1 MLSNVNTLGKVSQRL
16 IKIGLGPNKMGMAP
30 NRERKLTVCATGL
43 NKIMLAPNGERK
55 LTVCAT
61 GLNKIRLAP
70 NGERKL
76 TVCATGL
83 NKIRLAPNRE
93 RKLTVCATRRPA
105 YVVLLTIALAG
116 SLLISACNKQAPK
129 QQVPPAPVTV
139 SQVVQKDMPVL
150 IRAIGNVQPYS
161 TVSVKSMINGQIVK
175 VNFKEG
181 QDVRKG
187 DLLFVIDQAP
197 YQGALA
203 QAQAQMA
210 KDEALEQQAVANT
223 ARDAATA
230 NNARVQSDRYASL
243 ISKGVVTQEQYDQMR
258 TAAESSAAAVAAD
271 KATVESA
278 RAALQADK
286 ASVNNAKVQLGY
298 TTITSP
304 IDGKVGSILIYPG
317 NIVKANDTVSLVVIN
332 QITPIY
338 AAFSVP
344 QSNLDNIK
352 HYMSSGQLKVEAIV
366 NKNDQDRKT
375 GNLTFIDNAVDQTT
389 GTIQLKATFQNQ
401 DRALWPGQFVDVLLT
416 LTTQVG
422 AIVAPTRSVQVG
434 QTGQFVYVVK
444 QDNTVES
451 RPVVLGNSNDNEA
464 VIDKGLQAGET
475 VVTDGQLRLFPGAH
489 VEVKNNTTSA
499 KNKETAQ

>member
-1 MLSNVNTLGKVSQRL
+1 MQNENCKLARVHRL
-16 IKIGLGPNKMGMAP
+16 ITPI
-30 NRERKLTVCATGL
+30 
-43 NKIMLAPNGERK
+43 
-55 LTVCAT
+55 
-61 GLNKIRLAP
+61 
-70 NGERKL
+70 
-76 TVCATGL
+76 
-83 NKIRLAPNRE
+83 
-93 RKLTVCATRRPA
+93 
-105 YVVLLTIALAG
+105 LLTIACVGLT
-116 SLLISACNKQAPK
+116 LFSACTKQQPK
-129 QQVPPAPVTV
+129 QQIPPAPVTV

-161 TVSVKSMINGQIVK
+161 SVSVKSMINGQIVK

-187 DLLFVIDQAP
+187 DLLFVIEQAP
-197 YQGALA
+197 FEGALA
-203 QAQAQMA
+203 QAQAQLA
-210 KDEALEQQAVANT
+210 KDEALEKQAVANA

-230 NNARVQSDRYASL
+230 DNARVQYERYASL

-258 TAAESSAAAVAAD
+258 TAAEATAAAVAAD
-271 KATVESA
+271 KAMVESE
-278 RAALQADK
+278 RAAVQADK
-286 ASVNNAKVQLGY
+286 ASVNQAKVQLGY

-317 NIVKANDTVSLVVIN
+317 NVVKANDTVSLVVIN

-344 QSNLDNIK
+344 QANLDNIRR
-352 HYMSSGQLKVEAIV
+352 YMGSGQLKVEAIV
-366 NKNDQDRKT
+366 NKDDRNRRSGT
-375 GNLTFIDNAVDQTT
+375 LTFIDNAVDQTT
-389 GTIQLKATFQNQ
+389 GTIQLKATFPNQ

-422 AIVAPTRSVQVG
+422 AIVAPARSVQVG

-499 KNKETAQ
+499 MNKETAQ

>member
-1 MLSNVNTLGKVSQRL
+1 MLTTATNLTKFSARL
-16 IKIGLGPNKMGMAP
+16 MSTPLVRIRPRRDNG
-30 NRERKLTVCATGL
+30 RKLTVYATL
-43 NKIMLAPNGERK
+43 LP
-55 LTVCAT
+55 
-61 GLNKIRLAP
+61 IR
-70 NGERKL
+70 RS
-76 TVCATGL
+76 
-83 NKIRLAPNRE
+83 
-93 RKLTVCATRRPA
+93 
-105 YVVLLTIALAG
+105 YVAFLIIAFAG
-116 SLLISACNKQAPK
+116 IVFMPGCTKQQPK

-139 SQVVQKDMPVL
+139 SQVVLKDMPVL

-187 DLLFVIDQAP
+187 DLLFVIEQAP
-197 YQGALA
+197 FQGALA
-203 QAQAQMA
+203 QAQAQLA

-223 ARDAATA
+223 ARDTATA
-230 NNARVQSDRYASL
+230 NNARVQADRYAGL

-258 TAAESSAAAVAAD
+258 TAAESTAAAVAAD
-271 KATVESA
+271 KATVESE
-278 RAALQADK
+278 RAAVQADK
-286 ASVNNAKVQLGY
+286 ASVNQAKVQLGY

-317 NIVKANDTVSLVVIN
+317 NVVKANDTVSLVVIN

-344 QSNLDNIK
+344 QTNLANIK
-352 HYMSSGQLKVEAIV
+352 RYMSSGQLKVEAV
-366 NKNDQDRKT
+366 VDKNEQNRRS
-375 GNLTFIDNAVDQTT
+375 GNLTFIDNTVDQTT
-389 GTIQLKATFQNQ
+389 GTIQLKATFLNQ
-401 DRALWPGQFVDVLLT
+401 DRALWPGQFVDVVLT

-422 AIVAPTRSVQVG
+422 AIVAPARAIQVG
-434 QTGQFVYVVK
+434 QSGQFVYVVK

-451 RPVVLGNSNDNEA
+451 RPVVLGNTNDAEA
-464 VIDKGLQAGET
+464 VIDKGLAAGET

-499 KNKETAQ
+499 MNREGGQ

>member
-1 MLSNVNTLGKVSQRL
+1 MSVSQRP
-16 IKIGLGPNKMGMAP
+16 IIIGPGPNKH
-30 NRERKLTVCATGL
+30 RKLEVCATWL
-43 NKIMLAPNGERK
+43 P
-55 LTVCAT
+55 
-61 GLNKIRLAP
+61 IR
-70 NGERKL
+70 R
-76 TVCATGL
+76 
-83 NKIRLAPNRE
+83 
-93 RKLTVCATRRPA
+93 A
-105 YVVLLTIALAG
+105 YVVLLTIVLAG
-116 SLLISACNKQAPK
+116 SLFISGCNKQAPK
-129 QQVPPAPVTV
+129 PQVPPAPVTV
-139 SQVVQKDMPVL
+139 SQVVQKDMPVM

-187 DLLFVIDQAP
+187 DLLFVIEQAP

-203 QAQAQMA
+203 QAQAQLA

-223 ARDAATA
+223 VRDTATA
-230 NNARVQSDRYASL
+230 NNARVQSDRYAGL

-258 TAAESSAAAVAAD
+258 TAADSTAAAVAAD
-271 KATVESA
+271 KATVDSA
-278 RAALQADK
+278 RAAIQADK
-286 ASVNNAKVQLGY
+286 ASINNAKVQLGY

-317 NIVKANDTVSLVVIN
+317 NVVKANDTVSLVVIN

-344 QSNLDNIK
+344 QANLDNIK
-352 HYMSSGQLKVEAIV
+352 HYMSTGQLKVEAIV
-366 NKNDQDRKT
+366 DKNDQNRKT
-375 GNLTFIDNAVDQTT
+375 GTLTFIDNAVDQTT

-401 DRALWPGQFVDVLLT
+401 DRGLWPGQFVDVLLT
-416 LTTQVG
+416 LTTQAG
-422 AIVAPTRSVQVG
+422 AIVAPTRAVQVG

-489 VEVKNNTTSA
+489 VEVKNNTASA
-499 KNKETAQ
+499 MNKETAQ